1 MTWRVPML
9 AAMGAVLVAT
19 TLAGPVVHRG
29 PGDMAFAALAIGQGL
44 VVIAALRLAL
54 RCPVRPALAVI
65 AVVAVASRLALLPT
79 VPHLSTDAYRYVWDG
94 RVQAAGINPYRHI
107 PEDPALEAL
116 RDDAIYPHINRRDFA
131 VTIYPPAA
139 QMLFVGV
146 AGLGGGLL
154 AMRLALVGCEA
165 VVVAVLLAMLARFG
179 LPPVRILAYAW
190 HPLAVW
196 EIAGSGHVDAA
207 MLALMMLGLWV
218 GVVAGRRVAGAAL
231 LAVATLV
238 KPFAVLALPAVW
250 RPWDWRA
257 PAAAVAVAAL
267 LYLPYLSVG
276 AGVLGYLPDYL
287 AEERIEDGEG
297 FWAVAALNALF
308 GPLPG
313 ARPLYLAASV
323 LLVGALA
330 LTLSFGMRHDPR
342 PEAVLRR
349 LFWLLFA
356 FLALL
361 SANWP
366 WYNLMLL
373 PFLALFGPA
382 PAWVATIG
390 GFILYDEVWADFDIG
405 PLFRESLLNLA
416 LLASLLAAAAHR
428 GLTPREP
435 IRA

>member
-1 MTWRVPML
+1 MTWRLPTL
-9 AAMGAVLVAT
+9 AAIGAILVAT
-19 TLAGPVVHRG
+19 TLAGPMVHRG
-29 PGDMAFAALAIGQGL
+29 LGDMAFAALAIGQGL
-44 VVIAALRLAL
+44 MVLLALRLAL
-54 RCPVRPALAVI
+54 RCPARPALAVI
-65 AVVAVASRLALLPT
+65 AAVAVALRLALLP
-79 VPHLSTDAYRYVWDG
+79 VAPHLSTDAYRYVWDG

-107 PEDPALEAL
+107 PEDPALAAL
-116 RDDAIYPHINRRDFA
+116 RDEAIYPNINRRDVA
-131 VTIYPPAA
+131 VTIYPPGA
-139 QMLFVGV
+139 QLLFLGV
-146 AGLGGGLL
+146 AGLGGGLT
-154 AMRLALVGCEA
+154 AMRLALLGCEA

-179 LPPVRILAYAW
+179 LPSTRVLAYAW

-207 MLALMMLGLWV
+207 MLALVMLGLWV

-238 KPFAVLALPAVW
+238 KPFALLCLPAVW

-257 PAAAVAVAAL
+257 PAAAVAVAVL

-297 FWAVAALNALF
+297 FWAVAALQTLF
-308 GPLPG
+308 GPLPWS
-313 ARPLYLAASV
+313 RPLYLAASV
-323 LLVGALA
+323 MLIGGLALA
-330 LTLSFGMRHDPR
+330 LPFAARRDPR
-342 PEAVLRR
+342 PEVVLRR

-361 SANWP
+361 SSNWP
-366 WYNLMLL
+366 WYNLLLL
-373 PFLALFGPA
+373 PFVALFGPV

-405 PLFRESLLNLA
+405 PLLRESLLNLA
-416 LLASLLAAAAHR
+416 VLASLALSARRAVI
-428 GLTPREP
+428 LREP
-435 IRA
+435 LRA